1 MGVEVHGL
9 DAMEGDTAFAFFV
22 VRMRE
27 PIARHQVVAMLRYV
41 APLIADPDHFID
53 ELPDELEQSVRLI
66 AVPWRPPDAGHA
78 VDAQRRLIEAAGSH
92 GIEAAWFFQT
102 GTSLPGDEGVDDEDD
117 EDDDDDDDED
127 DDAPMSDDTSVRGR
141 LRTNPGR
148 SSRAMT
154 TDDSWPGETSWIQ
167 EAGWSTGETGG
178 DTKTTPIE
186 IVDMSNQ
193 PDDDFDDEDDDDQ
206 KLTANDTRGATTDDD
221 ASWSNGP
228 PHQVAKVRF
237 PVDGYPQILDELDW
251 EDFGIAI
258 KLRGDMLAGEGTLLF
273 GFHTLWLAPYGGRYR
288 NAAVTIDRA
297 HHAAHL
303 WVDRFAVPCSAKEQV
318 QHLLW
323 ILTKLDEVIP
333 IVHARFAGATMAQKY
348 SGLMGETGEPFVLG
362 GNPLLAVYA
371 ADGEAG
377 VDGWIAEQTDWS
389 AAEVAQMLRELAI
402 EVVTTGGGS
411 LPDGD
416 REPEV
421 DGAFAAAND
430 ETDDADAVIGDE
442 DGDDD
447 ADADD
452 DDDDD
457 DDDDAD
463 DDDDD
468 EAEGNEDEDRGRQI
482 TCYAG
487 ELLAARAAAGK
498 LDPRTA
504 ERLLPVLATSEKFEH
519 RRRAVVQI
527 LGALRYRPAVPA
539 MIKILE
545 ETTIKSSLDSVG
557 KEDFV
562 AATAAA
568 LGAIGD
574 PAAIGVL
581 ARVVAAPGTHND
593 EPRPVAADALAS
605 CLAAAPEPRSV
616 DDAVLAELLTTIAER
631 NDGELNAE
639 AQLAYGRIVHQL
651 PPERRAEA
659 RRRLAEADTARD
671 DAIAMLAR
679 HAALVLAS
687 PTSPIDTPPR
697 DLQRLLHESLTSV
710 DYDHDYTV
718 RNLRVALR
726 VGEIV
731 PDLVDADDLVWLTRF
746 AEPDI
751 RQRAHALLASCGKP
765 LATAAVYDA
774 MAAQELDDDVLVRAI
789 GEAHVVGRAALIAEA
804 GRRDLG
810 RARRAIIDACHD
822 VISRARQG
830 GENLLDPDTRVLEA
844 AVPILRERPLDD
856 DVIALFDRMLRHSN
870 YHVKWELLQEPP
882 RDERLLAGMFHVLG
896 EKWGWQ
902 EKTAK
907 QWLTELQGSAA
918 YEVERKRAEISEQDE
933 DEGEASVA
941 GEDDEDMN

>member
-1 MGVEVHGL
+1 V
-9 DAMEGDTAFAFFV
+9 ARRPTATDKH
-22 VRMRE
+22 E
-27 PIARHQVVAMLRYV
+27 
-41 APLIADPDHFID
+41 
-53 ELPDELEQSVRLI
+53 
-66 AVPWRPPDAGHA
+66 
-78 VDAQRRLIEAAGSH
+78 
-92 GIEAAWFFQT
+92 
-102 GTSLPGDEGVDDEDD
+102 VDDD
-117 EDDDDDDDED
+117 
-127 DDAPMSDDTSVRGR
+127 V
-141 LRTNPGR
+141 
-148 SSRAMT
+148 
-154 TDDSWPGETSWIQ
+154 
-167 EAGWSTGETGG
+167 
-178 DTKTTPIE
+178 
-186 IVDMSNQ
+186 
-193 PDDDFDDEDDDDQ
+193 
-206 KLTANDTRGATTDDD
+206 
-221 ASWSNGP
+221 SWSNGP
-228 PHQVAKVRF
+228 PPRRAKVRF
-237 PVDGYPQILDELDW
+237 PVDGYPGILDELDG
-251 EDFGIAI
+251 EDFGIAV
-258 KLRGDMLAGEGTLLF
+258 KLRGDMLGGEGTLLF

-303 WVDRFAVPCSAKEQV
+303 WVDRFAVPCSAEEQV
-318 QHLLW
+318 HHLLW

-348 SGLMGETGEPFVLG
+348 AGLMGDESEPFVLG

-371 ADGEAG
+371 RGGESA
-377 VDGWIAEQTDWS
+377 VDAWIADQTDWS
-389 AAEVAQMLRELAI
+389 SHEVAQMLRELAI
-402 EVVTTGGGS
+402 EVVTAS
-411 LPDGD
+411 
-416 REPEV
+416 
-421 DGAFAAAND
+421 
-430 ETDDADAVIGDE
+430 
-442 DGDDD
+442 
-447 ADADD
+447 DD

-457 DDDDAD
+457 DDDDGVADEGFAAAADRGDADEVIGDEDEDDDGGGDDEDDDDDDDDDDDEGD

-487 ELLAARAAAGK
+487 ELLAARASAGT
-498 LDPRTA
+498 LDPRAA
-504 ERLLPVLATSEKFEH
+504 ELLLPVLSTSEKFEH

-527 LGALRYRPAVPA
+527 LGALRYKPAVPA
-539 MIKILE
+539 LIKILE
-545 ETTIKSSLDSVG
+545 ETTIKSSLDSIG

-562 AATAAA
+562 ADTAAA

-574 PAAIGVL
+574 PAAIAVL

-605 CLAAAPEPRSV
+605 CLAAAPEPRHV
-616 DDAVLAELLTTIAER
+616 DDAVFAELLTTIRER

-639 AQLAYGRIVHQL
+639 TQLAYGRIVHQL
-651 PPERRAEA
+651 PPDRRAEA
-659 RRRLAEADTARD
+659 RRRLAESDTARD

-687 PTSPIDTPPR
+687 PTSPVDPPPR
-697 DLQRLLHESLTSV
+697 DLQPLLHESLTSV

-731 PDLVDADDLVWLTRF
+731 PDLVEPDDLVWLTRF

-751 RQRAHALLASCGKP
+751 RQRAHALLARRGKQLP
-765 LATAAVYDA
+765 LAAVYDA
-774 MAAQELDDDVLVRAI
+774 RSAQTLDDDALVAAI
-789 GEAHVVGRAALIAEA
+789 GEVHVVGRAALISEA

-810 RARRAIIDACHD
+810 RARRTIIDACHD

-896 EKWGWQ
+896 ERWGWQ

-907 QWLTELQGSAA
+907 QWLADFQGSAA
-918 YEVERKRAEISEQDE
+918 YEVERKRSAISD
-933 DEGEASVA
+933 DDPVTGGAS
-941 GEDDEDMN
+941 GDHDDDEDIN

>member
-1 MGVEVHGL
+1 MRVEVHGL
-9 DAMEGDTAFAFFV
+9 DAMEGETAFAFFV

-27 PIARHQVVAMLRYV
+27 PVGRDEVVAMLRYV
-41 APLIADPDHFID
+41 APLIEDPDTFIE
-53 ELPDELEQSVRLI
+53 ELPEDLEQSVRIL
-66 AVPWRPPDAGHA
+66 AVPWRPPEAGHA
-78 VDAQRRLIEAAGSH
+78 VDAQRRLVESAGSH

-102 GTSLPGDEGVDDEDD
+102 GTSLPGEDDEEI
-117 EDDDDDDDED
+117 EDDDDDD
-127 DDAPMSDDTSVRGR
+127 APSEDTSSVLARGR
-141 LRTNPGR
+141 LSTHSERL
-148 SSRAMT
+148 SRAMT
-154 TDDSWPGETSWIQ
+154 ADDGWTGEASWGPEATWSSGET
-167 EAGWSTGETGG
+167 G

-186 IVDMSNQ
+186 IVDLSTHH
-193 PDDDFDDEDDDDQ
+193 DADFDDEDDEED
-206 KLTANDTRGATTDDD
+206 DDD
-221 ASWSNGP
+221 APARTATATDEHEVDDGVSWSNGP
-228 PHQVAKVRF
+228 PPRRAKVRF
-237 PVDGYPQILDELDW
+237 PVDGYPEILDELDG
-251 EDFGIAI
+251 EDFGIAL

-303 WVDRFAVPCSAKEQV
+303 WVDRFAVPCSAEEQV
-318 QHLLW
+318 HHLLW
-323 ILTKLDEVIP
+323 ILSKLDEVVP
-333 IVHARFAGATMAQKY
+333 ILHARFAGATTAQKY
-348 SGLMGETGEPFVLG
+348 AGLIGDTSEPFVLG

-371 ADGEAG
+371 RGGEQA
-377 VDGWIAEQTDWS
+377 VDAWIADQTDWS
-389 AAEVAQMLRELAI
+389 AHEVAQMLRELAI
-402 EVVTTGGGS
+402 EVVTAS
-411 LPDGD
+411 DD
-416 REPEV
+416 
-421 DGAFAAAND
+421 D
-430 ETDDADAVIGDE
+430 EGDDADEVIGDE
-442 DGDDD
+442 DADDEGDDD
-447 ADADD
+447 EGDD
-452 DDDDD
+452 DDDGGGDEGD
-457 DDDDAD
+457 EDGDD

-498 LDPRTA
+498 LDDRAA
-504 ERLLPVLATSEKFEH
+504 ELLLPVLATSEKFEH

-527 LGALRYRPAVPA
+527 LGALRYKPAVPA

-545 ETTIKSSLDSVG
+545 ETTIKSSLDSIG

-562 AATAAA
+562 ADTAAA

-574 PAAIGVL
+574 PAAVDVL

-593 EPRPVAADALAS
+593 EPRPAAANALAS
-605 CLAAAPEPRSV
+605 CLAATPEPRHV
-616 DDAVLAELLTTIAER
+616 DEAVLAELLTTIRER

-651 PPERRAEA
+651 PPDRRAEA
-659 RRRLAEADTARD
+659 RRRLAESDTARD

-687 PTSPIDTPPR
+687 PTSPVDPPPR
-697 DLQRLLHESLTSV
+697 DLQPLLHESLTSV

-731 PDLVDADDLVWLTRF
+731 PDLVDPDDLVWLTRF
-746 AEPDI
+746 AEPDV
-751 RQRAHALLASCGKP
+751 RQRAHALLVRRGKP
-765 LATAAVYDA
+765 LPPAAVFDA
-774 MAAQELDDDVLVRAI
+774 REAQALDDDALVAAI
-789 GEAHVVGRAALIAEA
+789 GEAHLVGRAALVAEA

-844 AVPILRERPLDD
+844 AVPILRERPLDE
-856 DVIALFDRMLRHSN
+856 DVIVLFDRMLRHSN

-902 EKTAK
+902 EKTAR
-907 QWLTELQGSAA
+907 QWLAEFQGSAS
-918 YEVERKRAEISEQDE
+918 YEAERKRSAAGDG
-933 DEGEASVA
+933 DAGAGTAS
-941 GEDDEDMN
+941 GGDDHDDEDIN